1 MPFSLKHIACAVSAG
16 ALISSLAVPQ
26 GMFAQDS
33 DHIVNPSDMQKAVAD
48 AAQTRQQNL
57 DTLNQFFSTDKAREA
72 LKSSHMDAQQ
82 VKTAVATLN
91 DQELAQ
97 LASRADHAQQEFAA
111 GRMSDHDLLIILIC
125 IAALILIIVAVH

>member
-1 MPFSLKHIACAVSAG
+1 MPFGLKQFACVASAG
-16 ALISSLAVPQ
+16 ALISTFAVPQ
-26 GMFAQDS
+26 GAIAQDS
-33 DHIVNPSDMQKAVAD
+33 EHVVNPSDMQKAVAD

-57 DTLNQFFSTDKAREA
+57 DTLNRFFSTDKAREA

-82 VKTAVATLN
+82 VKSAVSTLN

-97 LASRADHAQQEFAA
+97 LATRADHAQQEFAA